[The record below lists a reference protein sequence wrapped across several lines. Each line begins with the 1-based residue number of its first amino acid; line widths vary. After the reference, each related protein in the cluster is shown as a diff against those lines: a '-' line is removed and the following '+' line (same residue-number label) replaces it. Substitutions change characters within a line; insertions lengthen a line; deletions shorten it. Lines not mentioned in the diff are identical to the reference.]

1 MISSS
6 KLKHGLLHLLD
17 TIGIRK
23 PPFGPVTVGVLAE
36 DALIAVHRPGAH
48 SDDRAARDGMA
59 ADRGTGWWHD
69 ALVVEAEDGVNT
81 LSFLDA
87 GAEVGQGV
95 GLAKFGHTKGVGWV
109 FGREMRVELL
119 L

>member
-17 TIGIRK
+17 TLWIRK
-23 PPFGPVTVGVLAE
+23 PPFGPVIVGVVAE
-36 DALIAVHRPGAH
+36 DALIAVHSPGVY

-59 ADRGTGWWHD
+59 ADCGAGWGHD

-81 LSFLDA
+81 ESFLDA

-95 GLAKFGHTKGVGWV
+95 GLAKLGRAEGVGWF
-109 FGREMRVELL
+109 FGWEMCVELL

>member
-6 KLKHGLLHLLD
+6 KLEHGLLHLLD
-17 TIGIRK
+17 TPWVRK
-23 PPFGPVTVGVLAE
+23 PPFGPVFVGVVAE
-36 DALIAVHRPGAH
+36 DAPIAVHGPGVH

-59 ADRGTGWWHD
+59 ADSGAGRRHD
-69 ALVVEAEDGVNT
+69 ALVVEAEDGVYT
-81 LSFLDA
+81 ESFLDA

-95 GLAKFGHTKGVGWV
+95 SLAKLRHAERIGRVL
-109 FGREMRVELL
+109 GREMRVELL

>member
-17 TIGIRK
+17 TLWIRK
-23 PPFGPVTVGVLAE
+23 PSFGPVTVGIVAE
-36 DALIAVHRPGAH
+36 DALIAVHGPGVH

-59 ADRGTGWWHD
+59 ADCGAGWRHD

-81 LSFLDA
+81 ESFLDA

-95 GLAKFGHTKGVGWV
+95 GLAKLGHAERVGQV
-109 FGREMRVELL
+109 FRWEMRVELL